1 MRAINGINGSAWV
14 FPDTAVHVWD
24 GAEVYVASTSLGSIT
39 PPMFFDLKIEYI
51 TSDNVVKFT
60 DTIKSP
66 VVGGGVTF
74 HIPIQVQYLDFWK
87 RIIDIEESHV
97 KLTVLN
103 GATEVAT
110 ADFTPYI
117 YGDGADEGSSDVIP
131 VVFWNE
137 DGIDNPTG
145 ALNGQRISIAS
156 GALGQPDGLD
166 YVRLQENRT
175 AILLAYGFDLNNLEV
190 TGFFRGD
197 GLVNVPFAD
206 WFFIECITHEDLNWR
221 TQRATSFGV
230 IDSNTTGYVYIRTN
244 RNGTWTPWRLVID
257 ERNLTAARVI
267 TDANNRFV
275 SDTEKVSWNNS
286 LKLDNNKAIFL
297 PEGYDLNNLNATGFF
312 RGHNIVNAPFYD
324 WFFYTVISHDDT
336 RFLTQQAVCF
346 GVNQIDKRGNTY
358 TRTCRH
364 DGWTP
369 WRLVIDESN
378 LTAARV
384 ITDASNRFV
393 SDTQKTKLDRINGG
407 KVTVAASQPSGA
419 QLGDIWIKP

>member
-74 HIPIQVQYLDFWK
+74 HIPIQVKYLDFWK

-175 AILLAYGFDLNNLEV
+175 AIMLANGFDLNNLEV
-190 TGFFRGD
+190 TGFFMGE
-197 GLVNVPFAD
+197 GLVNVPFAG
-206 WFFIECITHEDLNWR
+206 WFFIECITHDDSNWR
-221 TQRATSFGV
+221 TQRATSFGSP
-230 IDSNTTGYVYIRTN
+230 DANTTGYVYIRTN
-244 RNGTWTPWRLVID
+244 RNGTWTPWRLVVD
-257 ERNLTAARVI
+257 S
-267 TDANNRFV
+267 NNFA
-275 SDTEKVSWNNS
+275 S
-286 LKLDNNKAIFL
+286 
-297 PEGYDLNNLNATGFF
+297 
-312 RGHNIVNAPFYD
+312 
-324 WFFYTVISHDDT
+324 
-336 RFLTQQAVCF
+336 QAVATTSAN
-346 GVNQIDKRGNTY
+346 GLMSSAD
-358 TRTCRH
+358 
-364 DGWTP
+364 
-369 WRLVIDESN
+369 
-378 LTAARV
+378 
-384 ITDASNRFV
+384 
-393 SDTQKTKLDRINGG
+393 KTKLNRMSGG
-407 KVTVAASQPSGA
+407 KVTVSATQPTGA